1 MQILK
6 IFNILGEYAPV
17 TLLEAV
23 EEVLGLDHLGQLII
37 AKILAMPRPL

>member
-1 MQILK
+1 MQMLETFK
-6 IFNILGEYAPV
+6 ILGGSV
-17 TLLEAV
+17 LLILLEAV